1 MNKPF
6 LTIGMP
12 TYDDF
17 HGVYFSVQALR
28 MYHAE
33 VMDKTEIIIIDNN
46 PNSAHGKETKHFS
59 NSAPNIK
66 YIPYEESV
74 GPANAKNRVFE
85 EAQGSYVLCMDGHIL
100 FEPEALSKL
109 IDMYKQIPDTSDLYQ
124 APLVYDDLHNVST
137 HFDPVWRGQMY
148 GIWATDERGRDRN
161 AEPFEMEMTGCG
173 VLSCRKEAWL
183 GFNKH
188 FRGFGGEEG
197 YIQEKFRQAGHKTMC
212 LPFLRWVHRFGRP
225 DGVKYPL
232 TMENKLRNFF
242 IGHFELG
249 LDITP
254 IIDHFEEWKTK
265 EQLLQMAA
273 IAKKEMMDLGYFK

>member
-17 HGVYFSVQALR
+17 HGIYFSVQALR
-28 MYHAE
+28 MYHPE
-33 VMDKTEIIIIDNN
+33 IMDKTEIIIVDNN

-59 NSAPNIK
+59 NSAPYIK
-66 YIPYEESV
+66 YVPYEESV

-85 EAQGSYVLCMDGHIL
+85 EAQGSYVLCMDGHIF
-100 FEPEALSKL
+100 FEPGALGKL
-109 IDMYKQIPDTSDLYQ
+109 IDMYKQIPDTSNLYQ
-124 APLVYDDLHNVST
+124 APLVYDDLNNIST

-148 GIWATDERGRDRN
+148 GIWATDERGRDKN
-161 AEPFEMEMTGCG
+161 AEPFEIEMTGCG

-183 GFNKH
+183 GFNKS

-197 YIQEKFRQAGHKTMC
+197 YIQEKFRQAGHTTMC

-254 IIDHFEEWKTK
+254 IIDHFKEWKTK

-273 IAKKEMMDLGYFK
+273 VAKKEMMDLGYFK